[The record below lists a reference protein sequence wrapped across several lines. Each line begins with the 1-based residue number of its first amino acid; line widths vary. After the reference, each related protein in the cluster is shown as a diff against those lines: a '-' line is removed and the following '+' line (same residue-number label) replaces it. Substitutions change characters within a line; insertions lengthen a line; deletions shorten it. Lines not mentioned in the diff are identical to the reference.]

1 MYIAGV
7 YNQVSGATIIDNDI
21 RCEEVRKLL
30 TSFSKDSYARVTYYS
45 IDIMVDSTVIYKAM
59 LKTPPIN
66 SLPII
71 YIDTKFMIEN
81 NIPEDKLINCPWVE
95 QNFLYIDSRIN
106 FGPKVAQYNDLRSDP
121 EFERLMN
128 LKADD
133 GMKFYKIPGFDK
145 NKVYMIP
152 VFSGFPNLN
161 KQDTASVDIYAND
174 GISVIVDMTIYKKKL
189 NRDIHMIYKVLD
201 ITN

>member
-21 RCEEVRKLL
+21 RCEEVRKVL
-30 TSFSKDSYARVTYYS
+30 TSFTKSGFAAVYYDR
-45 IDIMVDSTVIYKAM
+45 IDIIVDNTVLYRTT
-59 LKTPPIN
+59 LKTPPSVN
-66 SLPII
+66 LPILF
-71 YIDTKFMIEN
+71 IDIDMLIKNT
-81 NIPEDKLINCPWVE
+81 PEDKLINCPWVE
-95 QNFLYIDSRIN
+95 QNYNYIISRLVL
-106 FGPKVAQYNDLRSDP
+106 GKMVAAKYELRSDP
-121 EFERLMN
+121 EFEGLIE

-133 GMKFYKIPGFDK
+133 GMKFYKVPGFEK

-161 KQDTASVDIYAND
+161 KQDSANVEIYAND
-174 GISVIVDMTIYKKKL
+174 GVSVIVDMTIYKKKL

-201 ITN
+201 ITQ